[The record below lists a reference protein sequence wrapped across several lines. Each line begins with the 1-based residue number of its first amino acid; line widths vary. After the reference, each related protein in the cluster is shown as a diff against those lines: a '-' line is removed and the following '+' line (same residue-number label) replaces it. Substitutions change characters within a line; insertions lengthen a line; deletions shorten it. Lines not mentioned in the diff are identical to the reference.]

1 MDLKKLCWSI
11 LSFLFSMSVFC
22 TNTNISGVVS
32 NANGYTIGLKVYGD
46 YISYLEKTVASTI
59 INEDGTFSLDLN
71 VTQTRLYKLVI
82 GFQEAE
88 IYLEPNEKYQLS
100 INYDPTK
107 ERITFVNKTY
117 LEVELLRGDEETL
130 NDNIRT
136 FNAYYNDFLSQNFN
150 LIYRG
155 KQRRLLD
162 TLKSEINR
170 RFTDNSTFVANT
182 INYRIAILEQAA
194 GFKNRVAIFNT
205 YFKNKDILYG
215 SIEYMILFNDF
226 YKNYLQTPNK
236 FFNSQVIQGGIHH
249 QAGLAK
255 VIDYLANDPF
265 LSNQQ
270 IRELVLIKE
279 LIELYY
285 VPGINKE
292 NILSLYNELRESTNF
307 PVHIE
312 IIKNIY
318 HQLTYL
324 KAGTKM
330 PEINLIDLQG
340 NIHKL
345 EEYYGKYIFMSF
357 FTLPCDE
364 CMREL
369 DSLASIFPKYKSEV
383 EFISVAYELTSEDL
397 QLLKS
402 NKAYKW
408 NLMIPAKRFRLAEL
422 LRLRSLPDYI
432 LIDPNGTILAYP
444 AIFPN
449 RSSDA
454 SFKTYIDQ

>member
-1 MDLKKLCWSI
+1 MDLKKLYWSI
-11 LSFLFSMSVFC
+11 LSLLFSVSVFC
-22 TNTNISGVVS
+22 TNTNISGVVN

-71 VTQTRLYKLVI
+71 LAQTGLYKLVI

-107 ERITFVNKTY
+107 ERIIFVNKTY
-117 LEVELLRGDEETL
+117 LEVKLLRGEEEIL
-130 NDNIRT
+130 NNNIRA
-136 FNAYYNDFLSQNFN
+136 FNAYYNDFLSRNFN

-162 TLKSEINR
+162 TLESEINR
-170 RFTDNSTFVANT
+170 RFTNNSTFVANT
-182 INYRIAILEQAA
+182 INYRIATLEQAA
-194 GFKNRVAIFNT
+194 GFKNRIAIFNT

-215 SIEYMILFNDF
+215 NLEYMNLFNDF
-226 YKNYLQTPNK
+226 YKNYLQTPNR
-236 FFNSQVIQGGIHH
+236 FFNSQVVQGEIHH
-249 QAGLAK
+249 QADLAK
-255 VIDYLANDPF
+255 VIDYLENDPL

-270 IRELVLIKE
+270 IRELVLIKG
-279 LIELYY
+279 LTELYY
-285 VPGINKE
+285 APGINQE

-340 NIHKL
+340 NIHKP

-369 DSLASIFPKYKSEV
+369 DSLANIFPKYKSEV

-397 QLLKS
+397 QLLKR

-408 NLMIPAKRFRLAEL
+408 NFMIPAKRFRLAEL

-454 SFKTYIDQ
+454 SFKMYIDQ